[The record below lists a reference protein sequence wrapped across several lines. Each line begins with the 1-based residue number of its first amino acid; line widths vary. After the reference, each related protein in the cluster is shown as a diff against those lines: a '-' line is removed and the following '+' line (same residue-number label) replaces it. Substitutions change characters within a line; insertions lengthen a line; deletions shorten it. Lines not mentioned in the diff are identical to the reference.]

1 VTERPE
7 PLLEDIMMQ
16 TKPGRMAILFLGAAL
31 GLAPYLASGGQ
42 AQGEIE
48 KFVSGDWL
56 AANLKNPDVRII
68 DTRMD
73 IRDYWLS
80 HIPGAL
86 YVDTGLLRWPDH
98 GVPGKLISVEALALL
113 LGQMGIGEGTTV
125 VAYYDKNGYPP
136 YYLLWALEYIG
147 HKSFALL
154 EDGFERWRT
163 EGRPMTQDYPNIK
176 PVAYRLPAKRATEIR
191 ATIEDVLKETR
202 SGAVLLDVRPE
213 DLYKGEKGAW
223 KRKGHIKGALSH
235 PWASDLANDG
245 IWKPKEEL
253 LAAYQRLGVTP
264 DKKIIVYC
272 GQGQMAAFA
281 YFSLK
286 YRLGFP
292 SVRLYDGGF
301 SEWSVRE
308 DLPVEGPK

>member
-1 VTERPE
+1 MAQIMPKNI
-7 PLLEDIMMQ
+7 PALLL
-16 TKPGRMAILFLGAAL
+16 TVAICLV
-31 GLAPYLASGGQ
+31 PCLASAGQ
-42 AQGEIE
+42 AQGETARL
-48 KFVSGDWL
+48 VSGDWL
-56 AANLKNPDVRII
+56 AANLNNPNVRII

-86 YVDTGLLRWPDH
+86 YVDTDLLRWPDR
-98 GVPGKLISVEALALL
+98 GVPGKLMSAEALALL
-113 LGQMGIGEGTTV
+113 LGQMGIGENTTV

-136 YYLLWALEYIG
+136 FYLLWALEYIG
-147 HKSFALL
+147 HKNFALL

-163 EGRPMTQDYPNIK
+163 EGRAMTQDYPNIK
-176 PVAYRLPAKRATEIR
+176 PVSYRLPAKRAADIR
-191 ATIEDVLKETR
+191 ATLEDVVKETK

-245 IWKPKEEL
+245 TWKPKEDL
-253 LAAYQRLGVTP
+253 LAVYQKLGVTP
-264 DKKIIVYC
+264 EKKVIVYC
-272 GQGQMAAFA
+272 GQGQMATFV

-286 YRLGFP
+286 HRLGFP
-292 SVRLYDGGF
+292 NVKVYDGGF
-301 SEWSVRE
+301 SEWSARV

>member
-1 VTERPE
+1 MAKNGSNRITTF
-7 PLLEDIMMQ
+7 LL
-16 TKPGRMAILFLGAAL
+16 TAAL
-31 GLAPYLASGGQ
+31 CLVPCLASAGQ
-42 AQGEIE
+42 AQEE
-48 KFVSGDWL
+48 TERLVSGDWL
-56 AANLKNPDVRII
+56 AANLNNVNVRII

-86 YVDTGLLRWPDH
+86 YVDTDVLRWPDH

-113 LGQMGIGEGTTV
+113 LGQMGIGEKTTV

-136 YYLLWALEYIG
+136 FYLLWALEYIG
-147 HKSFALL
+147 HKNFALL
-154 EDGFERWRT
+154 QDGFERWRT

-176 PVAYRLPAKRATEIR
+176 PVSYRLPAKMSADIR
-191 ATIEDVLKETR
+191 ATLEDVVRETK
-202 SGAVLLDVRPE
+202 SGSVLLDVRPE

-245 IWKPKEEL
+245 TWKPKEEL
-253 LAAYQRLGVTP
+253 LAVYQSLGVTP
-264 DKKIIVYC
+264 DKKVIVYC
-272 GQGQMAAFA
+272 GQGQMAAFV

-286 YRLGFP
+286 HRLGFP
-292 SVRLYDGGF
+292 NVKLYDGGF
-301 SEWSVRE
+301 SEWSVRV
-308 DLPVEGPK
+308 DLPIEGPK